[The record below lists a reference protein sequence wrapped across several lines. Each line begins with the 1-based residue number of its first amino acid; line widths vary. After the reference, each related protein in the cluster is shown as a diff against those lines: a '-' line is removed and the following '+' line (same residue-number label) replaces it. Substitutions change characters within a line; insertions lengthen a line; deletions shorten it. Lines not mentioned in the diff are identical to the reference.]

1 MHNALLYVAAGN
13 AYSLL
18 SGSGRLEVM
27 DIVRSDILV
36 IGSGAAGLFFALK
49 ASVYAEV
56 RILTKK
62 KADQSNTKYAQGGI
76 ASVMDRVRDSFE
88 LHIEDTIEAGCGLC
102 EREAVEIMVRE
113 GPDRIEELIDLGVRF
128 SRDDR
133 SGDLRL
139 GREGGHTRP
148 RIVHYG
154 DLTGREL
161 EETLL
166 RACGSNSRIELEENM
181 LAVDLILD
189 DGGRV
194 RGCHAICGDG
204 EIRSYL
210 ASNTVLATG
219 GAGKIYL
226 YTSNPDVATGDGVAM
241 AYAAGAEIEN
251 LEFVQFHPTCLY
263 HTDAKSRLI
272 SEALRGEGAVLR
284 SLDGREFMKEYD
296 PRGELAPRDIVARAI
311 DSEMKRSGEKYVLLD
326 ISHRPGDWL
335 RQRFPFVHRTCS
347 DFGIDIGTEPIP
359 VVPAA
364 HYMVGGIKAGIDGT
378 TCLEGLY
385 AIGEVACTGC
395 HGANRLASNSLLESL
410 VSAARCSAKLTG
422 KMETGRYDNSMEKA
436 PVAADPRVLETV
448 ILDHDWDLARRVMWD
463 YVGIVRS
470 DERLQLARQRIG
482 QLSETV
488 RMLFDEYGISRDMVE
503 LRNIVMVS
511 SLVIESASRRKESRG
526 LHYNMDWPDRDP
538 SMERG
543 TVLVRGRGRGPATT
557 YGHVEGNKD

>member
-1 MHNALLYVAAGN
+1 M
-13 AYSLL
+13 
-18 SGSGRLEVM
+18 EV
-27 DIVRSDILV
+27 VRSDILV

-49 ASVYAEV
+49 ASEYADV
-56 RILTKK
+56 RVITKK
-62 KADQSNTKYAQGGI
+62 RAEQSNTRYAQGGI

-88 LHIEDTIEAGCGLC
+88 LHIRDTIEAGCGLC
-102 EREAVEIMVRE
+102 NREVVETMVRE

-128 SRDDR
+128 SRDDS

-166 RACGSNSRIELEENM
+166 RACESNPRIELEEDR
-181 LAVDLILD
+181 LAVDLVTD
-189 DGGRV
+189 ADGRV
-194 RGCHAICGDG
+194 RGCNAILDG
-204 EIRSYL
+204 GRIRTYL

-241 AYAAGAEIEN
+241 AYTAGAEIEN

-284 SLDGREFMKEYD
+284 SLDGREFMKDYD

-311 DSEMKRSGEKYVLLD
+311 DSEMKRSGDKYVLLD
-326 ISHRPGDWL
+326 ISHKPGEWL
-335 RQRFPFVHRTCS
+335 RQRFPFVYETCLE
-347 DFGIDIGTEPIP
+347 FGIDIAVEPIP

-364 HYMVGGIKAGIDGT
+364 HYMVGGVKARIDGT
-378 TCLEGLY
+378 TALDGLF
-385 AIGEVACTGC
+385 AIGEVASTGC

-410 VSAARCSAKLTG
+410 VSGAHCAAELA
-422 KMETGRYDNSMEKA
+422 GRIEKDRYE
-436 PVAADPRVLETV
+436 PSGEDVPPAADPRDLETV

-470 DERLQLARQRIG
+470 DERLHIARQRIG
-482 QLSETV
+482 QIRQTV
-488 RMLFDEYGISRDMVE
+488 NMLFDAYGISSDMVE
-503 LRNIVMVS
+503 LRNIALVS
-511 SLVIESASRRKESRG
+511 SLVVESASKRKESRG
-526 LHYNMDWPDRDP
+526 LHYNMDWPERDP
-538 SMERG
+538 ALERPTILRKG
-543 TVLVRGRGRGPATT
+543 TGPAFSTGT
-557 YGHVEGNKD
+557 GKGRHLET

>member
-1 MHNALLYVAAGN
+1 M
-13 AYSLL
+13 
-18 SGSGRLEVM
+18 EP
-27 DIVRSDILV
+27 VRSDILV

-49 ASVYAEV
+49 ASAYADV
-56 RILTKK
+56 RVLTKNA
-62 KADQSNTKYAQGGI
+62 ADQSNTKYAQGGI

-88 LHIEDTIEAGCGLC
+88 LHIKDTIEAGGGLC
-102 EREAVEIMVRE
+102 DREAVETMVRE

-128 SRDDR
+128 SRDDS

-161 EETLL
+161 AETLL
-166 RACGSNSRIELEENM
+166 EACASNPRIELEENR
-181 LAVDLILD
+181 LAVDLVV
-189 DGGRV
+189 DGNGRV
-194 RGCHAICGDG
+194 RGCHAIPGDG
-204 EIRSYL
+204 EIRTYL
-210 ASNTVLATG
+210 ASNTILATG

-226 YTSNPDVATGDGVAM
+226 YTSNPDVATGDGIAM

-263 HTDAKSRLI
+263 HPDAKSRLI

-284 SLDGREFMKEYD
+284 SLDGREFMKDYD
-296 PRGELAPRDIVARAI
+296 QRGELAPRDIVARAI
-311 DSEMKRSGEKYVLLD
+311 DSEMKSSGEKYVLLD

-335 RQRFPFVHRTCS
+335 RQRFPFVHETCL
-347 DFGIDIGTEPIP
+347 DFGIDIGVEPIP

-364 HYMVGGIKAGIDGT
+364 HYMVGGVKARIDGT
-378 TCLEGLY
+378 TDLKGLY
-385 AIGEVACTGC
+385 AIGEVACSGC

-410 VSAARCSAKLTG
+410 VSAARCAARLAGEVEK
-422 KMETGRYDNSMEKA
+422 ERYEPSGEDI
-436 PVAADPRVLETV
+436 PVAADPNVLETV

-470 DERLQLARQRIG
+470 DERLHIARQRIG
-482 QLSETV
+482 QISQTV
-488 RMLFDEYGISRDMVE
+488 RMLFDEYGISSDMVE
-503 LRNIVMVS
+503 LRNIVLVS

-526 LHYNMDWPDRDP
+526 LHYNMDWPDRDT
-538 SMERG
+538 SREHGTILRRG
-543 TVLVRGRGRGPATT
+543 AGRGPATT
-557 YGHVEGNKD
+557 YGHREGTAD

>member
-1 MHNALLYVAAGN
+1 M
-13 AYSLL
+13 
-18 SGSGRLEVM
+18 EV
-27 DIVRSDILV
+27 VRSDILV

-49 ASVYAEV
+49 ASEYADV
-56 RILTKK
+56 RVITKK
-62 KADQSNTKYAQGGI
+62 RAEQSNTRYAQGGI

-88 LHIEDTIEAGCGLC
+88 LHIRDTIEAGCGLC
-102 EREAVEIMVRE
+102 NREVVETMVRE

-128 SRDDR
+128 SRDDS

-166 RACGSNSRIELEENM
+166 RACESNPRIELEEDR
-181 LAVDLILD
+181 LAVDLVTD
-189 DGGRV
+189 ADGRV
-194 RGCHAICGDG
+194 RGCNAILDG
-204 EIRSYL
+204 GRIRTYL

-284 SLDGREFMKEYD
+284 SLDGREFMKDYD

-311 DSEMKRSGEKYVLLD
+311 DSEMKRSGDKYVLLD
-326 ISHRPGDWL
+326 ISHKPGEWL
-335 RQRFPFVHRTCS
+335 RQRFPFVYETCLE
-347 DFGIDIGTEPIP
+347 FGIDIAVEPIP

-364 HYMVGGIKAGIDGT
+364 HYMVGGVKARIDGT
-378 TCLEGLY
+378 TALDGLF
-385 AIGEVACTGC
+385 AIGEVASTGC

-410 VSAARCSAKLTG
+410 VSGAHCAAELA
-422 KMETGRYDNSMEKA
+422 GRIEKDRYE
-436 PVAADPRVLETV
+436 PSGEDVPPAADPRDLETV

-470 DERLQLARQRIG
+470 DERLHIARQRIG
-482 QLSETV
+482 QIRQTV
-488 RMLFDEYGISRDMVE
+488 NMLFDAYGISSDMVE
-503 LRNIVMVS
+503 LRNIALVS
-511 SLVIESASRRKESRG
+511 SLVVESASKRKESRG
-526 LHYNMDWPDRDP
+526 LHYNMDWPERDP
-538 SMERG
+538 ALERPTILRKG
-543 TVLVRGRGRGPATT
+543 TGPAFSTGT
-557 YGHVEGNKD
+557 GKGRHLET

>member
-1 MHNALLYVAAGN
+1 MEL
-13 AYSLL
+13 
-18 SGSGRLEVM
+18 
-27 DIVRSDILV
+27 VRSDILV

-49 ASVYAEV
+49 ASEYADV
-56 RILTKK
+56 RVLTKK
-62 KADQSNTKYAQGGI
+62 EADQSNTKYAQGGI

-88 LHIEDTIEAGCGLC
+88 LHIKDTIEAGGGLC
-102 EREAVEIMVRE
+102 DREAVEIMVRE

-128 SRDDR
+128 SRDDS

-139 GREGGHTRP
+139 GREGGHTMP

-161 EETLL
+161 EDTLL
-166 RACGSNSRIELEENM
+166 EACATNPRIELEENR
-181 LAVDLILD
+181 LAVDLVV
-189 DGGRV
+189 DGQGRV
-194 RGCHAICGDG
+194 RGCHAIPGEG
-204 EIRSYL
+204 EIRTYL

-226 YTSNPDVATGDGVAM
+226 YTSNPDVATGDGIAM

-263 HTDAKSRLI
+263 HPDAKSRLI

-284 SLDGREFMKEYD
+284 SLDGREFMRDYD

-311 DSEMKRSGEKYVLLD
+311 DSEMKLSGEKYVLLD

-335 RQRFPFVHRTCS
+335 SQRFPFICETCLE
-347 DFGIDIGTEPIP
+347 FGIDISVEPIP

-364 HYMVGGIKAGIDGT
+364 HYMVGGVKARIDGT
-378 TCLEGLY
+378 TDLEGLY
-385 AIGEVACTGC
+385 AIGEVACSGC

-410 VSAARCSAKLTG
+410 VSAARCAARLAG
-422 KMETGRYDNSMEKA
+422 EMESHRYEPSGEDV
-436 PVAADPRVLETV
+436 PVAADPKVLETV

-470 DERLQLARQRIG
+470 DERLHIARQRIS
-482 QLSETV
+482 QISQTV
-488 RMLFDEYGISRDMVE
+488 RMLFDEYGISSDMVE
-503 LRNIVMVS
+503 LRNIVLVS
-511 SLVIESASRRKESRG
+511 SLVVESASARKESRG

-538 SMERG
+538 SREYCTILRRG
-543 TVLVRGRGRGPATT
+543 TGRGPATT
-557 YGHVEGNKD
+557 YGHSEGTGD

>member
-1 MHNALLYVAAGN
+1 M
-13 AYSLL
+13 
-18 SGSGRLEVM
+18 EV
-27 DIVRSDILV
+27 VRSDILV

-49 ASVYAEV
+49 ASEYADV
-56 RILTKK
+56 RVITKK
-62 KADQSNTKYAQGGI
+62 RAEQSNTRYAQGGI

-88 LHIEDTIEAGCGLC
+88 LHIRDTIEAGCGLC
-102 EREAVEIMVRE
+102 NREVVETMVRE

-128 SRDDR
+128 SRDDS

-166 RACGSNSRIELEENM
+166 RACESNPRIELEEDR
-181 LAVDLILD
+181 LAVDLVTD
-189 DGGRV
+189 ADGRV
-194 RGCHAICGDG
+194 RGCNAILDG
-204 EIRSYL
+204 GRIRTYL

-241 AYAAGAEIEN
+241 AYTAGAEIEN

-284 SLDGREFMKEYD
+284 SLDGREFMKDYD
-296 PRGELAPRDIVARAI
+296 PRGELAPRD
-311 DSEMKRSGEKYVLLD
+311 SEMKRSGDKYVLLD
-326 ISHRPGDWL
+326 ISHKPGEWL
-335 RQRFPFVHRTCS
+335 RQRFPFVYETCLE
-347 DFGIDIGTEPIP
+347 FGIDIAVEPIP

-364 HYMVGGIKAGIDGT
+364 HYMVGGVKARIDGT
-378 TCLEGLY
+378 TALDGLF
-385 AIGEVACTGC
+385 AIGEVASTGC

-410 VSAARCSAKLTG
+410 VSGAHCAAELA
-422 KMETGRYDNSMEKA
+422 GRIEKDRYE
-436 PVAADPRVLETV
+436 PSGEDVPPAADPRDLETV

-470 DERLQLARQRIG
+470 DERLHIARQRIG
-482 QLSETV
+482 QIRQTV
-488 RMLFDEYGISRDMVE
+488 NMLFDAYGISSDMVE
-503 LRNIVMVS
+503 LRNIALVS
-511 SLVIESASRRKESRG
+511 SLVVESASKRKESRG
-526 LHYNMDWPDRDP
+526 LHYNMDWPERDP
-538 SMERG
+538 ALERPTILRKG
-543 TVLVRGRGRGPATT
+543 TGPAFSTGT
-557 YGHVEGNKD
+557 GKGRHLET